1 VLIARS
7 NYAALLRQE
16 IAARN
21 SSYAALNH
29 LPHVTSYGELPV
41 VVYQES
47 ECGQH
52 HGNFMS
58 ASYRAILKRP
68 EWRRRL
74 QKVHSQGKHSLPKGD
89 SIWRELDSSV
99 SSDALLMN
107 IFCYPGAT
115 RRMEVCRM
123 LGTQSGD
130 LPVFGFRPRVPLHS
144 EAIERT
150 EIDMKLGNLLFEAKL
165 TEGDFQVQDA
175 ELVEQYRDFR
185 QVFECRSL
193 PRMKQRYVS
202 YQLIRNVLA
211 AYALNL
217 NVCVLLD
224 TRRPDLLEDWYRIMR
239 SIRSTTLQTKC
250 KVLAWQELARCLPMT
265 LQRFLDIKYG
275 IAAPSVHD

>member
-1 VLIARS
+1 MLIPCS

-21 SSYAALNH
+21 SSYAALHH

-41 VVYQES
+41 VVYHES
-47 ECGQH
+47 ECGEH

-89 SIWRELDSSV
+89 SIWRELDSSM

-107 IFCYPGAT
+107 IFCYPGVT
-115 RRMEVCRM
+115 RRVEVCRT
-123 LGTQSGD
+123 LGTESGD
-130 LPVFGFRPRVPLHS
+130 LPEFGFRPRIPLHS

-150 EIDMKLGNLLFEAKL
+150 EIDMKLGNVLFEAKL

-175 ELVEQYRDFR
+175 ELVEQYRDFKR
-185 QVFECRSL
+185 VFEWRAL
-193 PRMKQRYVS
+193 PRMKKRYMS

-211 AYALNL
+211 AHALDL

-224 TRRPDLLEDWYRIMR
+224 TRRPDLLEDWYAVMR
-239 SIRSTTLQTKC
+239 CVRSTTLQTRC
-250 KVLAWQELARCLPMT
+250 KVLAWQELARCLPMA
-265 LQRFLDIKYG
+265 LRRFLDVKYG
-275 IAAPSVHD
+275 IVMA